1 MPISWSRPGLTK
13 EKGNLPSAHVYLRIK
28 DGRMTVP
35 VCLVL
40 RNILPELPHQG
51 AVLSFHLPIGL
62 RVVGRGI
69 VRGYTKQHEDALVL
83 YRGKVRFFVRMD

>member
-13 EKGNLPSAHVYLRIK
+13 EKGNFPSAHVYLRIK

-35 VCLVL
+35 VCLV
-40 RNILPELPHQG
+40 PELPHQG
-51 AVLSFHLPIGL
+51 AVLSFHLPVAL

-69 VRGYTKQHEDALVL
+69 VRGYTKQPEDALVL
-83 YRGKVRFFVRMD
+83 YRGKVRFVVRKD